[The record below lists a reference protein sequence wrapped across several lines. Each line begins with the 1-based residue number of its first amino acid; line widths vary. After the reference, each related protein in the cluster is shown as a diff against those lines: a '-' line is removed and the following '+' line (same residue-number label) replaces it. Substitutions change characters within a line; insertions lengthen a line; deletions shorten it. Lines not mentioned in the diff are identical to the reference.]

1 MEDSINLKK
10 RILRMREANNTD
22 NVIINPKTF
31 NVKDS
36 VPRKLIK
43 ENVFTNSNV
52 SINNISKNIN
62 IKSNTDN
69 NFSSIKN
76 TQKTIQYNYNG
87 QFKLLANKFNEAVDV
102 ILELNDRVKNLE
114 KTVYSKKVIRII
126 ISYQLK
132 IPERSLNI
140 ITIHNSSCL
149 QLNLMK
155 L

>member
-43 ENVFTNSNV
+43 ENVFTNSNA

-69 NFSSIKN
+69 NFSSIKKY
-76 TQKTIQYNYNG
+76 QKD
-87 QFKLLANKFNEAVDV
+87 QF
-102 ILELNDRVKNLE
+102 
-114 KTVYSKKVIRII
+114 
-126 ISYQLK
+126 
-132 IPERSLNI
+132 NI
-140 ITIHNSSCL
+140 ITMRNLSCL
-149 QLNLMK
+149 QINLMK